1 MNICQDSRSSEID
14 TWISYFEVEY
24 PLHFDTY
31 FYTNLWIGE
40 CRYVVYYIVTGRCHS
55 TDADLVSAVTNADIV
70 TATTVMH
77 CDWVEAF
84 HR

>member
-1 MNICQDSRSSEID
+1 MKRVN
-14 TWISYFEVEY
+14 
-24 PLHFDTY
+24 
-31 FYTNLWIGE
+31 
-40 CRYVVYYIVTGRCHS
+40 IVTGRCHS

-84 HR
+84 QR